1 MPRGGDY
8 SESKCFLYWCR
19 SLRVC
24 GFWRFLTFV
33 TTILKKIIPF
43 RGRLLSSSPSTLS
56 IIPISLP
63 LLLLLPLDRE
73 KEKFARFSPSYFCC
87 QKMEKKFWD
96 ATRDGRVEVV
106 KDVLG
111 KNLSLNANWNDDSL
125 S

>member
-1 MPRGGDY
+1 MFFALVQVSPCLWLLALPHLCNNHPEEDN
-8 SESKCFLYWCR
+8 
-19 SLRVC
+19 
-24 GFWRFLTFV
+24 
-33 TTILKKIIPF
+33 PF